1 METLEILSEAEV
13 MSIILSFLKARGDRC
28 ATEKEMV
35 RLIEKVEEIR
45 VMSELVQGAIDGHF
59 LIMLEDGEL
68 AFGSLE
74 SRDHPNKHRRWER
87 RQKSKGLCTKCPS
100 PATSKTLCD
109 YHRQKKREDNER
121 QSNKKAEEE
130 IIGNEIP
137 TASFDEAVS
146 ALMAVPK
153 KDHTKKELV
162 VTKPPYGMTVDELRL
177 S

>member
-28 ATEKEMV
+28 ATEKEME
-35 RLIEKVEEIR
+35 RLIEKVKEIR

-74 SRDHPNKHRRWER
+74 YRRDHPNKQSRWER

-137 TASFDEAVS
+137 TASF
-146 ALMAVPK
+146 
-153 KDHTKKELV
+153 LV